1 MLRIPINEQGWGLF
15 LQLLR
20 NLARSE
26 IGGKAIGLFV
36 VLAALLVGVNGL
48 NVLNS
53 YVGRDFMTAIANRDM
68 NQYVAEAALYLGVFA
83 ASTIVAVYVR
93 YAEESLGLLWREWMT
108 RRFVELY
115 LQYPTYYRMNDAL
128 IRSTGMEHPDQRI
141 ADDVRAFTTTTLSF
155 ALMLMNGLFTVIA
168 FSSVLWRI
176 SPILFVVAVLY
187 AVVGSML
194 AVRLGSTLVDLNNT
208 QLDKEAGFRAGLLH
222 VTERAESIALLHRE
236 KPLLKRLFRRIDD
249 LAGNFRRI
257 IRVNRN
263 LGFFITGYNYL
274 VQILPI
280 LLVAPLFIRG
290 EVEFGVVTQS
300 AMAFT
305 TLVSAFSLIVTQF
318 QSISSFMAVVQ
329 RLINLWYGIELAQTE
344 TVSAIDWSENG
355 EAVAYESLTLRSPS
369 DGHVILNSL
378 SATIPQGQRTLISCV
393 DNATKESLFKATAG
407 ILDIGTGRVLRPR
420 LSRILFLPERAY
432 LPPGTLR
439 EALVSGTSD
448 AGLRDEQIV
457 QTLQTLNAEMILQR
471 AGGLDREQEWDTLL
485 SVQDQQV
492 VSLARILLAS
502 PQFAVIDLPS
512 TDVNRDKIRHM
523 LRKLSEAN
531 ISYLVMGRPGQQS
544 AEDQAEHYDAVL
556 EIDIDGEW
564 AWKPL
569 RRPEEGTPSE

>member
-20 NLARSE
+20 NLVRSE
-26 IGGKAIGLFV
+26 IGGKAIRFFV
-36 VLAALLVGVNGL
+36 LLAALLLGVNGL

-68 NQYVAEAALYLGVFA
+68 SQYVVEAALYLGVFA
-83 ASTIVAVYVR
+83 ASTVVAVYIR

-176 SPILFVVAVLY
+176 SPVLFGVAVLY
-187 AVVGSML
+187 ALVGSLL
-194 AVRLGSTLVDLNNT
+194 AVRLGSTLIDLNNS

-236 KPLLKRLFRRIDD
+236 KPLLRRLFHRIDD
-249 LAGNFRRI
+249 LVSNFRRI

-274 VQILPI
+274 VQILPV

-290 EVEFGVVTQS
+290 DIEFGVVTQS

-344 TVSAIDWSENG
+344 TVSSTGPRTA
-355 EAVAYESLTLRSPS
+355 RPSPTRIS
-369 DGHVILNSL
+369 PCARRVTVIS
-378 SATIPQGQRTLISCV
+378 S
-393 DNATKESLFKATAG
+393 
-407 ILDIGTGRVLRPR
+407 
-420 LSRILFLPERAY
+420 
-432 LPPGTLR
+432 
-439 EALVSGTSD
+439 
-448 AGLRDEQIV
+448 
-457 QTLQTLNAEMILQR
+457 
-471 AGGLDREQEWDTLL
+471 
-485 SVQDQQV
+485 
-492 VSLARILLAS
+492 
-502 PQFAVIDLPS
+502 
-512 TDVNRDKIRHM
+512 
-523 LRKLSEAN
+523 
-531 ISYLVMGRPGQQS
+531 
-544 AEDQAEHYDAVL
+544 
-556 EIDIDGEW
+556 
-564 AWKPL
+564 
-569 RRPEEGTPSE
+569 

>member
-15 LQLLR
+15 LQLLK

-36 VLAALLVGVNGL
+36 LLAALLIGVNGL

-68 NQYVAEAALYLGVFA
+68 NQYVVEAGLYLGVFA
-83 ASTIVAVYVR
+83 ASTVVAVYVR

-141 ADDVRAFTTTTLSF
+141 ADDVRSFTTTTLSF
-155 ALMLMNGLFTVIA
+155 VLMLLNGLFTVVA

-176 SPILFVVAVLY
+176 SPTLFGVAVLY
-187 AVVGSML
+187 AVVGSLL
-194 AVRLGSTLVDLNNT
+194 AVRLGSTLVDLNNS

-236 KPLLKRLFRRIDD
+236 KPLLKRLFRRLDD
-249 LAGNFRRI
+249 LVNNFRRI

-274 VQILPI
+274 MQVLPI
-280 LLVAPLFIRG
+280 LLVAPLFMRSEI
-290 EVEFGVVTQS
+290 EFGVVTQS
-300 AMAFT
+300 AMAFI
-305 TLVSAFSLIVTQF
+305 TLVSAFSLIITQF

-344 TVSAIDWSENG
+344 TVSGIDWSENG
-355 EAVAYESLTLRSPS
+355 EAVAYENLTLRSTS
-369 DGHVILNSL
+369 DGHVILKDL
-378 SATIPQGQRTLISCV
+378 SATMPQGQRTLITCV

-420 LSRILFLPERAY
+420 MSRILFLPERAY

-448 AGLRDEQIV
+448 AALTDEQIV
-457 QTLQTLNAEMILQR
+457 DTLKSLSAEAILQR
-471 AGGLDREQEWDTLL
+471 AGGLDRENEWDSLL
-485 SVQDQQV
+485 SVQEQQV
-492 VSLARILLAS
+492 ISLARILLAS

-512 TDVNRDKIRHM
+512 TDLNREKMQHM
-523 LRKLSEAN
+523 LRKLTEAN
-531 ISYLVMGRPGQQS
+531 ISYLVMGRPGQQN
-544 AEDQAEHYDAVL
+544 AEDRAEHYDAVL
-556 EIDIDGEW
+556 EIDIDGKW
-564 AWKPL
+564 AWQATSGLERQNP
-569 RRPEEGTPSE
+569 PV